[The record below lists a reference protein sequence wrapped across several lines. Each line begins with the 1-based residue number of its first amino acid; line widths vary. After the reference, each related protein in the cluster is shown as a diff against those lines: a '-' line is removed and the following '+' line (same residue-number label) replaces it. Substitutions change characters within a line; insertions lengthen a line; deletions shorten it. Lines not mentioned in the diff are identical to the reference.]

1 MPASSFILP
10 AQSLHTHS
18 AVFIPN
24 YPGDIIIKGCT
35 IRFSACKKR
44 NFAFYSPRSRRDKEL
59 WYDERNGEIKVKQI
73 GTSPQKST
81 IADEPAEDD
90 TSQLDGFWRRRTLS
104 VTILPP
110 QPVLVLESIV
120 LQDSALMLLEGE
132 R

>member
-1 MPASSFILP
+1 M
-10 AQSLHTHS
+10 
-18 AVFIPN
+18 
-24 YPGDIIIKGCT
+24 
-35 IRFSACKKR
+35 R

-73 GTSPQKST
+73 GTSPQTST
-81 IADEPAEDD
+81 IVDETADDD
-90 TSQLDGFWRRRTLS
+90 TSDRDGFWRRRTLS